1 MKFALIGKNIKHSRS
16 PEMYEKITGTTLDYD
31 ILDIESEEKLP
42 SIEELKSKY
51 RGVNITSPY
60 KTHYLKDV
68 VFESPFEYKEAI
80 NAICFYPNKI
90 VGTNTDAVAIELEIM
105 GLKKSFPDLFFVIL
119 GDGVMSQ
126 LTTSI
131 LDQKKMKYEVLS
143 RKKNGDISQMNLSEY
158 VKKIDQVVVINT
170 CSRDFVFSGVLHSS
184 FIFWDYNYSFIPHQ
198 NTLPSQVKYY
208 HDGQRML
215 ELQAIAAAKFWKII

>member
-16 PEMYEKITGTTLDYD
+16 PEMYEQITGQALDYE
-31 ILDIESEEKLP
+31 ILDIESEDKLP

-51 RGVNITSPY
+51 RGINITSPY

-68 VFESPFEYKEAI
+68 VFESPYEYKDAI

-90 VGTNTDAVAIELEIM
+90 VGTNTDAVAIDLEIM

-119 GDGVMSQ
+119 GDGVMSK

-143 RKKNGDISQMNLSEY
+143 RKKNGDLSHMNLSDY

>member
-1 MKFALIGKNIKHSRS
+1 MLLL
-16 PEMYEKITGTTLDYD
+16 EKILNIHVLLRCMSRLLVALDYD
-31 ILDIESEEKLP
+31 ILDIESEDKLP

-51 RGVNITSPY
+51 RGINITSPY

-131 LDQKKMKYEVLS
+131 LDQKKMKYEILS
-143 RKKNGDISQMNLSEY
+143 RKKNGDISQMNLSDY

-215 ELQAIAAAKFWKII
+215 ELRAIAAAKFWKII

>member
-68 VFESPFEYKEAI
+68 VFESPFEYKKAI

-143 RKKNGDISQMNLSEY
+143 RKNNGDISQMNLSDY

-170 CSRDFVFSGVLHSS
+170 CSRDFVFSGVFHSS

>member
-16 PEMYEKITGTTLDYD
+16 PEMYEKIIGTALDYN

>member
-16 PEMYEKITGTTLDYD
+16 PEMYEQITGQPLDYD
-31 ILDIESEEKLP
+31 ILDIDSEDKLP

-60 KTHYLKDV
+60 KTNYLKDV

-131 LDQKKMKYEVLS
+131 LDQKKMNYEVLS
-143 RKKNGDISQMNLSEY
+143 RKRNGDISQANLSDY
-158 VKKIDQVVVINT
+158 VKKIDQVVIINT
-170 CSRDFVFSGVLHSS
+170 CSRDFVFTGVLHSS

>member
-68 VFESPFEYKEAI
+68 VFESPFEYKKAI

-143 RKKNGDISQMNLSEY
+143 RKNNGDISQMNLSDY

>member
-16 PEMYEKITGTTLDYD
+16 PEMYEKITGTALDYD

-68 VFESPFEYKEAI
+68 VFESPFEYKKAI

-143 RKKNGDISQMNLSEY
+143 RKNNGDISQMNLSDY